1 MIDRV
6 GNGAGYTYS
15 QINEKKV
22 NTSAAGTGEKFQLDY
37 GKEGAIY
44 EPSSE
49 ALKKQ
54 QAEKKSQKPLTDP
67 AKAEEEGVRLT
78 LSSTASVSEREN
90 KATETARSEG
100 IFDAV
105 TNIVNKVFEA
115 IKGFF
120 SSIWNDTPQ
129 ETVGADETA
138 EETQLEAT
146 ASEKVGEGATASE
159 KVGEG
164 ATASE
169 RADEEPAILSESK
182 PKTRFEMA
190 KAEAEAFLASAE
202 GKKVARNSDLLT
214 YYDKH
219 GSVISVSPSDRQR
232 ILYGDKNQ
240 IEV

>member
-1 MIDRV
+1 MVDRV
-6 GNGAGYTYS
+6 GNNLGYGYP
-15 QINEKKV
+15 QVNEKKV
-22 NTSAAGTGEKFQLDY
+22 NTNATGTGEKFQLDY

-54 QAEKKSQKPLTDP
+54 QAEKGKTSRIDSPS
-67 AKAEEEGVRLT
+67 KAEENGVRLT
-78 LSSTASVSEREN
+78 LSGVAMEPDRMAEKEGNAESVGILER
-90 KATETARSEG
+90 
-100 IFDAV
+100 V
-105 TNIVNKVFEA
+105 TGIVNKVIDV
-115 IKGFF
+115 IKGFI
-120 SSIWNDTPQ
+120 SNIWNDEPK
-129 ETVGADETA
+129 VADE
-138 EETQLEAT
+138 QLPEKID
-146 ASEKVGEGATASE
+146 ASEK
-159 KVGEG
+159 
-164 ATASE
+164 
-169 RADEEPAILSESK
+169 
-182 PKTRFEMA
+182 PKTQFEKA

>member
-1 MIDRV
+1 MVDRV
-6 GNGAGYTYS
+6 GNNLGYGYP
-15 QINEKKV
+15 QVNEKKV
-22 NTSAAGTGEKFQLDY
+22 NTNATGTGEKFQLDY

-54 QAEKKSQKPLTDP
+54 QAEKEKTTRIDSPS
-67 AKAEEEGVRLT
+67 KAEENGVRLT
-78 LSSTASVSEREN
+78 LSGVAVEPDRMAEKEGNAESV
-90 KATETARSEG
+90 G
-100 IFDAV
+100 ILEKV
-105 TNIVNKVFEA
+105 TSIVNKVIDV
-115 IKGFF
+115 IKGFI
-120 SSIWNDTPQ
+120 SSIWNDEPK
-129 ETVGADETA
+129 VVDEQMP
-138 EETQLEAT
+138 EKIDV
-146 ASEKVGEGATASE
+146 SE
-159 KVGEG
+159 
-164 ATASE
+164 
-169 RADEEPAILSESK
+169 K
-182 PKTRFEMA
+182 PKTQFEKA

>member
-1 MIDRV
+1 MVDRV
-6 GNGAGYTYS
+6 GNNLGYGYP
-15 QINEKKV
+15 QVNEKKV
-22 NTSAAGTGEKFQLDY
+22 NTNATGTGEKFQLDY

-54 QAEKKSQKPLTDP
+54 QAEKGKTSRIDSPS
-67 AKAEEEGVRLT
+67 KAEENGVRLT
-78 LSSTASVSEREN
+78 LSGVAMEPDRMAEKEGNAESV
-90 KATETARSEG
+90 G
-100 IFDAV
+100 ILEKV
-105 TNIVNKVFEA
+105 TSIVNKVIDV
-115 IKGFF
+115 IKGFI
-120 SSIWNDTPQ
+120 SSIWNDEPK
-129 ETVGADETA
+129 VVDEQMP
-138 EETQLEAT
+138 EKID
-146 ASEKVGEGATASE
+146 ASEK
-159 KVGEG
+159 
-164 ATASE
+164 
-169 RADEEPAILSESK
+169 
-182 PKTRFEMA
+182 PKTQFEKA

>member
-1 MIDRV
+1 MVDRV
-6 GNGAGYTYS
+6 GNNLGYGYP
-15 QINEKKV
+15 QVNEKKV
-22 NTSAAGTGEKFQLDY
+22 NTNATGTGEKFQLDY

-54 QAEKKSQKPLTDP
+54 QAEKGKTSRIDSPS
-67 AKAEEEGVRLT
+67 KAEENGVRLT
-78 LSSTASVSEREN
+78 LSGVAMEPDRMAEKEGNAESV
-90 KATETARSEG
+90 G
-100 IFDAV
+100 ILEKV
-105 TNIVNKVFEA
+105 TSIVNKVIDV
-115 IKGFF
+115 IKGFI
-120 SSIWNDTPQ
+120 SSIWNGEPK
-129 ETVGADETA
+129 VVDERMP
-138 EETQLEAT
+138 EKID
-146 ASEKVGEGATASE
+146 ASEK
-159 KVGEG
+159 
-164 ATASE
+164 
-169 RADEEPAILSESK
+169 
-182 PKTRFEMA
+182 PKTQFEKA

>member
-1 MIDRV
+1 MVDRV
-6 GNGAGYTYS
+6 GNNPGYGYP
-15 QINEKKV
+15 QVNEKKV
-22 NTSAAGTGEKFQLDY
+22 NTNATGTGEKFQLDY

-54 QAEKKSQKPLTDP
+54 QAEKGKTSRIDSP
-67 AKAEEEGVRLT
+67 AKAEENGVRLT
-78 LSSTASVSEREN
+78 LSGA
-90 KATETARSEG
+90 ATEHTRSVENDGTAEG
-100 IFDAV
+100 GSIFDIA
-105 TNIVNKVFEA
+105 TSIVNKVIDV
-115 IKGFF
+115 IKGFI
-120 SSIWNDTPQ
+120 SSIWNDEPK
-129 ETVGADETA
+129 VADEQMP
-138 EETQLEAT
+138 EKID
-146 ASEKVGEGATASE
+146 ASEK
-159 KVGEG
+159 
-164 ATASE
+164 
-169 RADEEPAILSESK
+169 
-182 PKTRFEMA
+182 PKTQFEKA

>member
-1 MIDRV
+1 MVDRV
-6 GNGAGYTYS
+6 GNNLGYGYP
-15 QINEKKV
+15 QVNEKKV
-22 NTSAAGTGEKFQLDY
+22 NTNATGTGEKFQLDY

-54 QAEKKSQKPLTDP
+54 QAEKEKTTRIDSPS
-67 AKAEEEGVRLT
+67 KAEENGVRLT
-78 LSSTASVSEREN
+78 LSGVAVEPDRMAEKEGNAESV
-90 KATETARSEG
+90 G
-100 IFDAV
+100 ILEKMTD
-105 TNIVNKVFEA
+105 IVNKVIDV
-115 IKGFF
+115 IKGFI
-120 SSIWNDTPQ
+120 SSIWNDEPK
-129 ETVGADETA
+129 VVDEQMP
-138 EETQLEAT
+138 EKID
-146 ASEKVGEGATASE
+146 ASEK
-159 KVGEG
+159 
-164 ATASE
+164 
-169 RADEEPAILSESK
+169 
-182 PKTRFEMA
+182 PKTQFEKA